1 MISLL
6 TELEMRCIDSMPRHQ
21 LIEAIRGRWEFLPA
35 DLRLRIEEQSID
47 RLRLILLA
55 VRLMYFLRNSKNP
68 DRVVRPELN

>member
-6 TELEMRCIDSMPRHQ
+6 TELEMRCIDSMPRQQ
-21 LIEAIRGRWEFLPA
+21 LIDAIRSRWEFLPA
-35 DLRLRIEEQSID
+35 DLRLRIEDQSLD

-68 DRVVRPELN
+68 RPYVNPELN